1 MTDINITLNGESQII
16 DNKTT
21 ATILDLVNQHGLNSD
36 NIIVEHN
43 RNLYKKDSLD
53 GVKIQNGDEIEFLH
67 FMGGG

>member
-1 MTDINITLNGESQII
+1 MDIRLNGESHII
-16 DNKTT
+16 DNQHIV
-21 ATILDLVNQHGLNSD
+21 TILDLLNQHDLNPD

-43 RNLYKKDSLD
+43 RNLYKKESLD